1 MACGGEAGMEAWRA
15 GEPAPVGTP
24 LLPKPAPSFPHR
36 GSASGPNHR
45 PDFEQLREERQVQRL
60 LQEAHAAGTAG
71 AGAEADDPHHRAHV
85 AEAPRLELAF
95 QVHQVFAQRV
105 LAPVGGGVLVRS
117 EEHTSELQ
125 SLMRISYA
133 VFCLK
138 KKNQQ
143 K

>member
-1 MACGGEAGMEAWRA
+1 M
-15 GEPAPVGTP
+15 P
-24 LLPKPAPSFPHR
+24 LGLPGRSDH
-36 GSASGPNHR
+36 G
-45 PDFEQLREERQVQRL
+45 PDFEQFGEERQVQRL

-95 QVHQVFAQRV
+95 QVHQVLAQRV
-105 LAPVGGGVLVRS
+105 LRS

-133 VFCLK
+133 VSCLK
-138 KKNQQ
+138 KKNQKQ
-143 K
+143 